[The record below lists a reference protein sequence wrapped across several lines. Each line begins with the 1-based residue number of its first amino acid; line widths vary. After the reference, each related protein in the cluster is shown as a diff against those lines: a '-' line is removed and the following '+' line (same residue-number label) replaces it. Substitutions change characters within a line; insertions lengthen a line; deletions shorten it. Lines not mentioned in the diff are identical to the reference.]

1 MRGGSSLR
9 KGIMRD
15 YVNNKAEGKK
25 KEFKEIDLA
34 WKSQF

>member
-1 MRGGSSLR
+1 MDQEDEGGSSLR

-25 KEFKEIDLA
+25 RV
-34 WKSQF
+34 